1 MTGEIA
7 AEEIERAGL
16 TPAELEAISDPE
28 EEATDTTEDADVEG
42 GDDNEQ
48 PEQAEDEG
56 ADGEDPADTGADAE
70 GGQEADEDEE
80 AEQQEQEAQEQPEQG
95 QAGDLDF
102 TADDLAVAF
111 VPKLSG
117 VLLPDFEEAVTKEYS
132 KADEQ
137 LAALETRYE
146 TGEIEE
152 AVYKQEVRR
161 HERLRDAEIRKLE
174 AASSNT
180 EVEMQLWQAEQQAF
194 FKANPQYSQPILY
207 NALNAEVIR
216 IVNLPEAAG
225 KNGLQVLAAA
235 KRVVEQQLQAVT
247 DLATNKDSQPKQP
260 EKAAIKRPAAKRP
273 DVPTLAGVPQAAAA
287 DVGADKWSHLDKLS
301 GMAFESALA
310 KLSEADQ
317 QAYLAGR

>member
-1 MTGEIA
+1 MSISQEETAAAGLSQEELDAINGVDGEQDEELLQEIA
-7 AEEIERAGL
+7 
-16 TPAELEAISDPE
+16 
-28 EEATDTTEDADVEG
+28 DA
-42 GDDNEQ
+42 
-48 PEQAEDEG
+48 EG
-56 ADGEDPADTGADAE
+56 ADGDDPADTGADAGE
-70 GGQEADEDEE
+70 VEDEGQEADEDEE
-80 AEQQEQEAQEQPEQG
+80 AAQQEQKAQEQPEQG
-95 QAGDLDF
+95 QADELDF

-117 VLLPDFEEAVTKEYS
+117 ELLPDFEEAVTAAYS
-132 KADEQ
+132 KTDEQ
-137 LAALETRYE
+137 LAALEVRYE
-146 TGEIEE
+146 AGEVEE
-152 AVYKQEVRR
+152 AAYRQEARQLQR
-161 HERLRDAEIRKLE
+161 QRDAEIRKLE
-174 AASSNT
+174 AASTNT
-180 EVEMQLWQAEQQAF
+180 EIGMQLWQAEQQAF

-216 IVNLPEAAG
+216 IASLPEAAD
-225 KNGLQVLAAA
+225 KNGLQVLVAA
-235 KRVVEQQLQAVT
+235 KRVVEQQLQAVAG
-247 DLATNKDSQPKQP
+247 LAPNKDSQPKQP